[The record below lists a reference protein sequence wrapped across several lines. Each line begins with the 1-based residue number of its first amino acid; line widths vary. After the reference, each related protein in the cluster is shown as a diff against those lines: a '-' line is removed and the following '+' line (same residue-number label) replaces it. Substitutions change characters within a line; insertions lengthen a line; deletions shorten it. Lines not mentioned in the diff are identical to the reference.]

1 MTNSEKIAKKI
12 INQLHDMIDDS
23 ECENYVE
30 LNEDNLEDFVEG
42 LLLAMCVFKND
53 IASPE
58 EDLLAFTHTLN
69 KIAFRYLNE
78 NE

>member
-42 LLLAMCVFKND
+42 LLLAMCAFKND
-53 IASPE
+53 IAYPE
-58 EDLLAFTHTLN
+58 EDLIAFTHALN
-69 KIAFRYLNE
+69 KIAFRYLNK

>member
-30 LNEDNLEDFVEG
+30 LTDDNIGNFIEA

-53 IASPE
+53 ISSPE

-78 NE
+78 SK

>member
-1 MTNSEKIAKKI
+1 MKNSEVIAKKI
-12 INQLHDMIDDS
+12 INQLHDMIGDS

-30 LNEDNLEDFVEG
+30 LTDDNIGDFVEG

-69 KIAFRYLNE
+69 KIAFRYLNK

>member
-1 MTNSEKIAKKI
+1 MITSERIAKKI

-69 KIAFRYLNE
+69 KIAFRYLNK

>member
-1 MTNSEKIAKKI
+1 MKNSEVIAKKI
-12 INQLHDMIDDS
+12 INQLHDMIGES

-30 LNEDNLEDFVEG
+30 LNDNNLEDFVEG

-58 EDLLAFTHTLN
+58 EGLLAFTHTLN
-69 KIAFRYLNE
+69 KIAFRYLNK